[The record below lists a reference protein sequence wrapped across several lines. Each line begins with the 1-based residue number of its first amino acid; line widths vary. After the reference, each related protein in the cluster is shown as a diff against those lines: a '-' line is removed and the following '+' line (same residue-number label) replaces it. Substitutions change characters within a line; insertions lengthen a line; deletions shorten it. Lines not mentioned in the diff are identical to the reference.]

1 MFIAGLFILPFFFSR
16 IYTLIMSKERYMGIL
31 IHPTSFYSPFAVGD
45 LGDEAHAFIDI
56 ASENKIRLWQVL
68 PLGPTG
74 YGDSPYAPR
83 STFAGNELL
92 IDLKALYLDG
102 YLEIEDIMRDDDL
115 SERVDYG
122 KARNIKFPLLRK
134 AAKTFLKSAK
144 GNKGYQEFLKNEDWW
159 LSDYALYQVLCDLY
173 NDSRWFSSWP
183 IELKNRIPSALEK
196 VEKERKDEIEVWKVL
211 QFFFRTQWLALKSYA
226 NEKGIKIIGD
236 IPIFVAPDSVDAWTN
251 RNLLKID
258 QDGNQE
264 VSSGVPPDAFSATG
278 QLWGNPL
285 YRWSEHEKT
294 GFAWWI
300 SRLRETLKLCDIVRI
315 DHFRGLSACWEV
327 PRGEETA
334 INGKWVKSPGKELL
348 NAAKEALGG
357 DLPIIAEDLGVI
369 TDDVIAL
376 RDSFNLP
383 GMKILQFAFSRNED
397 GELDADNLY
406 LPHNIGPNSIVYT
419 GTHDN
424 NTSCGWYD
432 ELSDADKDLV
442 RRYFE
447 CPDDQAIWQ
456 MIRHAMMTNAKYVV
470 IPMQDLLMLGSDARM
485 NTPSTCGSSNWSWR
499 LKKGEISSPN
509 WSRIHY
515 LIKLYGRC

>member
-1 MFIAGLFILPFFFSR
+1 
-16 IYTLIMSKERYMGIL
+16 MSKDRYMGIL
-31 IHPTSFYSPFAVGD
+31 IHPTSFYSPYGVGD

-56 ASENKIRLWQVL
+56 AYENKIRLWQVL

-74 YGDSPYAPR
+74 YGDSPYASR

-92 IDLKALYLDG
+92 IDLKALYLEG
-102 YLEIEDIMRDDDL
+102 YLELEDIMIHDSDID
-115 SERVDYG
+115 SDRVDYG
-122 KARNIKFPLLRK
+122 AVRKLKFPLLRK
-134 AAKTFLKSAK
+134 AAKAFLKGAAK
-144 GNKGYQEFLKNEDWW
+144 DEGYQKFLESEKWW
-159 LSDYALYQVLCDLY
+159 LSDYALYQVLCDKF

-183 IELKNRIPSALEK
+183 LDLKNRVPSALERER
-196 VEKERKDEIEVWKVL
+196 VENAEEIEIWKAL
-211 QFFFRTQWLALKSYA
+211 QYFFRKQWLSLKEYA
-226 NEKGIKIIGD
+226 NERDIRIIGD

-258 QDGNQE
+258 EDGNQE
-264 VSSGVPPDAFSATG
+264 VSSGVPPDAFSSTG

-300 SRLRETLKLCDIVRI
+300 SRIRETLRLCDIIRI

-327 PRGEETA
+327 PSGEETA

-348 NAAKEALGG
+348 SAVRDALGSK
-357 DLPIIAEDLGVI
+357 LPIIAEDLGVI
-369 TDDVIAL
+369 TEDVVEL
-376 RDSFNLP
+376 RDSFSLP

-397 GELDADNLY
+397 GEFDSDNAY
-406 LPHNIGPNSIVYT
+406 LPHNIGRNSVVYT

-424 NTSCGWYD
+424 NTSVGWYQS
-432 ELSDADKDLV
+432 LSDGDKDLV

-447 CPDDQAIWQ
+447 CPDDQAVWQ
-456 MIRHAMMTNAKYVV
+456 MIRHAMMSNAEYAI
-470 IPMQDLLMLGSDARM
+470 IPMQDLLMLGEEARM
-485 NTPSTCGSSNWSWR
+485 NTPSTCGSSNWSWKMR
-499 LKKGEISSPN
+499 KGEISSPN

-515 LIKLYGRC
+515 LTKLYGRC